1 MLVSLVSGR
10 TSESS
15 DRPSR
20 GAGDTVTEETHGTVE
35 ICVIIDIPCLNSGL
49 YYCIASKAVLAEP
62 TLTFIH
68 SILDVLEKTNNT
80 H

>member
-10 TSESS
+10 TGESS

-35 ICVIIDIPCLNSGL
+35 ICVILDMPCLNSAL
-49 YYCIASKAVLAEP
+49 YYRIAGKVVLSEP
-62 TLTFIH
+62 ILSFIH
-68 SILDVLEKTNNT
+68 SLLDVLEKTNNT